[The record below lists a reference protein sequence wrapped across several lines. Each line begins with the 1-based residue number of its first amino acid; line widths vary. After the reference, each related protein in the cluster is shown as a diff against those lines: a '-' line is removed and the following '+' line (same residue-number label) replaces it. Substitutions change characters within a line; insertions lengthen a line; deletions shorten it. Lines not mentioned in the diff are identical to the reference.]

1 MSRQFGLLI
10 CLGTLLMTGCSFRFS
25 SFTGVQG
32 SGVMATETRDV
43 GDFTGVDLRGSANVT
58 IAVGQPASVVLELDD
73 NLLPLIQ
80 TEVRNGQLVIDNKK
94 SYSSSRGLSVSI
106 TVPELNQL
114 AVNGAGDISIVN
126 LNSDQFEVDLNG
138 SSDVTALGSARKLAV
153 TINGSGTVHLEDV
166 VTNEA
171 TATIR
176 GSGDIRLHVV
186 EKLSANIL
194 GSGDIR
200 YRGTPQVS
208 KSIQGSGSIEPLAEP
223 TTAETTV
230 PAEKE

>member
-1 MSRQFGLLI
+1 MSRHFGLLL
-10 CLGTLLMTGCSFRFS
+10 CLSTLLLAGCSLKFS

-32 SGVMATETRDV
+32 SGVLATETRDV
-43 GDFTGVDLRGSANVT
+43 GDFTGLDLRGSANVK
-58 IAVGQPASVVLELDD
+58 IAVGQKARVVLELDD

-80 TEVRNGQLVIDNKK
+80 TEVRNGQLVIDNQQ
-94 SYSSSRGLSVSI
+94 SYRSSRGLNVSI
-106 TVPELNQL
+106 TVPEMQQL
-114 AVNGAGDISIVN
+114 AVHGAGDISIVN
-126 LNSDQFEVDLNG
+126 LDSDQFVVDLNG
-138 SSDVTALGSARKLAV
+138 SSDVTALGSARKLTV

-166 VTNEA
+166 VANEA

-176 GSGDIRLHVV
+176 GSGDIRLHVL
-186 EKLSANIL
+186 EELSANIL

-223 TTAETTV
+223 AATEPV
-230 PAEKE
+230 SAEKE

>member
-1 MSRQFGLLI
+1 MSRQFGLLV
-10 CLGTLLMTGCSFRFS
+10 CLGILLMTGCALNFS
-25 SFTGVQG
+25 SFAGVQG

-43 GDFTGVDLRGSANVT
+43 GDFTGLDLRGSATVK
-58 IAVGQPASVVLELDD
+58 IAVGQKASVVLELDD

-80 TEVRNGQLVIDNKK
+80 TEVRNGLLVIDNKQ
-94 SYSSSRGLSVSI
+94 SYRSSNGLNVSI
-106 TVPELNQL
+106 TVPELHQL

-126 LNSDQFEVDLNG
+126 LNSDQFEIDLNG

-166 VTNEA
+166 VANEA

-176 GSGDIRLHVV
+176 GSGDIRLQVL
-186 EKLSANIL
+186 EKLSATIL

-200 YRGTPQVS
+200 YHGTPQVS
-208 KSIQGSGSIEPLAEP
+208 KSIQGSGSVAPLAEP
-223 TTAETTV
+223 ATTDPV

>member
-10 CLGTLLMTGCSFRFS
+10 CLGTLLITGCSLNFS

-32 SGVMATETRDV
+32 SGVLATETRDV
-43 GDFTGVDLRGSANVT
+43 GDFTGLDLRGSANVK
-58 IAVGQPASVVLELDD
+58 IAVGQKARVVLELDD

-80 TEVRNGQLVIDNKK
+80 TEVRNGQLVIDNQQ
-94 SYSSSRGLSVSI
+94 SYRSSRGLSVSI
-106 TVPELNQL
+106 TVPELQQL
-114 AVNGAGDISIVN
+114 AVHGAGDISIVN
-126 LNSDQFEVDLNG
+126 LDSDQFDVDLNG
-138 SSDVTALGSARKLAV
+138 SSDVTALGSARKLTV

-166 VTNEA
+166 VANEA

-176 GSGDIRLHVV
+176 GSGDIRLHAL
-186 EKLSANIL
+186 EELSANIL

-223 TTAETTV
+223 AATEPV
-230 PAEKE
+230 SAEKE